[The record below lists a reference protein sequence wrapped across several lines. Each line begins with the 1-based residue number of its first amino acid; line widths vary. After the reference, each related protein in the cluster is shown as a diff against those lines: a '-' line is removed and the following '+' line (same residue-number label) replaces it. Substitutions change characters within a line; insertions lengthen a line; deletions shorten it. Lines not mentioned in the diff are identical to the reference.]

1 MRLGHAG
8 RMNLPFPL
16 AIPKSAARGFFLFL
30 KIAGICVLILLLHIP
45 LLMTRGILTERQ
57 GYQRA
62 AAAEIAGIWG
72 HEQSLTGPVLAVPYT
87 VPTHVTRSKVIDGK
101 VVNVDETEYSAAT
114 AYFFPEVLAVDGT
127 VDPEVRHRGIY
138 ESVVYSSKL
147 RLTGS
152 FQPDLVAAGV
162 EPARADWSKAVIRFG
177 LSDLRGIRSI
187 SPFQVRD
194 GDAAPFEASAVGAA
208 PDFLPLTA
216 KLPNGVKAGT
226 KLEFSFDVVLQGSAR
241 LQIAPVGK
249 DTSVAL
255 ASSWST
261 PSFGGAYLPVKRTVG
276 PAGFSAEW
284 ATTYLSRGFAQAWNS
299 RTDPADLKQ
308 RIEQA
313 SFGVTFAQPLD
324 SYRLADRAQKY
335 GVLFFVLVFT
345 AFFLFEVTAELR
357 IHPLQYVLVGA
368 ALCLFFLGFLALSEF
383 MSAGLAYGI
392 AAAAC
397 TGLISL
403 YTWTFLKTGRRT
415 LVILG
420 GLSATY
426 GYLYF
431 VLQSED
437 YALLAGTCALFA
449 GLALVMFCTRRLNW
463 YALGT
468 APESEAAAEV
478 ELR

>member
-1 MRLGHAG
+1 
-8 RMNLPFPL
+8 MNLPFPPV
-16 AIPKSAARGFFLFL
+16 IPKSMTRGFFLFL

-45 LLMTRGILTERQ
+45 LLMTRGILMERQ
-57 GYQRA
+57 RYQSD

-72 HEQSLTGPVLAVPYT
+72 HEQGLTGPVLAVPYT
-87 VPTHVTRSKVIDGK
+87 VPTHVTRSKAIDGK
-101 VVNVDETEYSAAT
+101 IVNLDEVELSPAT
-114 AYFFPEVLAVDGT
+114 AYFFPETLSVDGA

-147 RLTGS
+147 RFTGN
-152 FQPDLVAAGV
+152 FRPDPTTAGV
-162 EPARADWSKAVIRFG
+162 EPARLDWSKATIRFG

-187 SPFQVRD
+187 SPFQIQG
-194 GDAAPFEASAVGAA
+194 GDTAAFESWAGTAA
-208 PDFLPLTA
+208 ADFLPLIA
-216 KLPNGVKAGT
+216 KLPNGVKADGRI
-226 KLEFSFDVVLQGSAR
+226 EFSFDVVLQGSAR
-241 LQIAPVGK
+241 LQLAPVGK
-249 DTSVAL
+249 DTRVTL
-255 ASSWST
+255 ASSWSN

-276 PAGFSAEW
+276 PAGFNAEW
-284 ATTYLSRGFAQAWNS
+284 TTTYLSRGFPQSWNS
-299 RTDPADLKQ
+299 RTDTGDLKQ
-308 RIEQA
+308 KIEQA

-324 SYRLADRAQKY
+324 GYRLAERAQKY

-345 AFFLFEVTAELR
+345 AFFLFEVTAAVR
-357 IHPLQYVLVGA
+357 IHPLQYALVGA

-383 MSAGLAYGI
+383 MPAGLAYGI
-392 AAAAC
+392 AAGAC
-397 TGLISL
+397 TTLISL

-420 GLSATY
+420 GLTGTY

-468 APESEAAAEV
+468 ANPTDAAGEV
-478 ELR
+478 ETR